1 MKLKHLLFMLPVAFL
16 LPWIALNNFSTDA
29 LLWVVWSVFCITS
42 VDFTLRFY
50 ALDRDVAELQEGLR
64 NLEFQHDSLRDMA
77 EQHENTLTE
86 NLIFPKS

>member
-1 MKLKHLLFMLPVAFL
+1 MKLKHFLFILPVAIL
-16 LPWIALNNFSTDA
+16 LPWIASNNFSSDV

-64 NLEFQHDSLRDMA
+64 NLKLQHESLRDMA

-86 NLIFPKS
+86 NLIYPKS